1 MGQDITVTTKDGS
14 TIGAYM
20 AEPTVGV
27 KHLGSVVVIQE
38 IFGVNAHIRE
48 VTDGYAAK
56 GYVSIAP
63 KIFDRIDSNI
73 ELGYTD
79 ADMGK
84 GIELAFQKLNL
95 EQTLVDLQA
104 TINLAGEH
112 GKVGVVGYCFGGL
125 LTWLTACQLSGVHAA
140 SSYYGGGIVGNLDKQ
155 AKCPTIMHFGE
166 LDAHIPFLDVEKIKA
181 AQSNVPVH
189 VYAAD
194 HGFNCNHRD
203 SFDEKSSKLAL
214 ERTLGHF
221 AEHLS

>member
-1 MGQDITVTTKDGS
+1 MGQNITVTTTDGS
-14 TIGAYM
+14 SIGAYM
-20 AEPTVGV
+20 AEPEAGV
-27 KHLGSVVVIQE
+27 ARLGSVVVIQE

-48 VTDGYAAK
+48 VADGYASR
-56 GYVSIAP
+56 GYVAIAP
-63 KIFDRIDSNI
+63 KIFDRIDRNI

-79 ADMGK
+79 SDMGK

-104 TINLAGEH
+104 TIILAGEH

-125 LTWLTACQLSGVHAA
+125 LTWLCACGLSGVHAA

-166 LDAHIPFLDVEKIKA
+166 LDAHIPLSDVEKIKT
-181 AQSNVPVH
+181 AQSSVPVH

-194 HGFNCNHRD
+194 HGFNCNHRG
-203 SFDEKSSKLAL
+203 SFNEEASKLAL
-214 ERTLGHF
+214 ERTLAHF
-221 AEHLS
+221 AEHLR